1 MILLSLLLACAEPA
15 PESALVDATREA
27 AEAPA
32 APQAAEPSLYE
43 MHLDLVDQT
52 GARRELDLHRGHPVL
67 ISMFYGSCPQACPM
81 LIQKI
86 QSVEAALDPAVR
98 DDVRVVMISFD
109 PERDDPAALSALH
122 QRHGLDS
129 RWTLAS
135 VPEPQVRELS
145 AILDIPYREL
155 PSGDFN
161 HASIVTLLDAE
172 GRVVARLDGTGA
184 DPEPVLVALTAMAPA
199 TPGS

>member
-15 PESALVDATREA
+15 PEAPPAA
-27 AEAPA
+27 PIAEAPA
-32 APQAAEPSLYE
+32 APAATGPSLYE
-43 MHLDLVDQT
+43 MDLDLVDQT
-52 GARRELDLHRGHPVL
+52 GASRELDLHRGHPVL
-67 ISMFYGSCPQACPM
+67 ISMFYSSCPQACPM

-98 DDVRVVMISFD
+98 DDVRVVMVSFD
-109 PERDDPAALSALH
+109 PERDGPAALSDLQA
-122 QRHGLDS
+122 RHGLDA

-145 AILDIPYREL
+145 AILDIPYRKL
-155 PSGDFN
+155 PSGDYN
-161 HASIVTLLDAE
+161 HASIVTLLDRD

-184 DPEPVLVALTAMAPA
+184 DPAPVLDALSAMSPA